1 MLPKRGRTTRIFVFI
16 QKSFLSRVRRESHPI
31 FIYEPTKTI
40 YTMVKVIDS
49 IHVTKANTD
58 RLLALPCVVAVA
70 DHGDGL
76 VVVLS
81 KDLTNGSLRAN
92 AGDYI
97 VQFSNGMWQRFG
109 IEAYA
114 RLVKNPNYIRAL

>member
-1 MLPKRGRTTRIFVFI
+1 
-16 QKSFLSRVRRESHPI
+16 
-31 FIYEPTKTI
+31 
-40 YTMVKVIDS
+40 MVKVIDS

-76 VVVLS
+76 VVALS

-109 IEAYA
+109 IGAYA

>member
-1 MLPKRGRTTRIFVFI
+1 
-16 QKSFLSRVRRESHPI
+16 
-31 FIYEPTKTI
+31 
-40 YTMVKVIDS
+40 MVKVIDS
-49 IHVTKANTD
+49 IHVVKANTD

-76 VVVLS
+76 VVALS

-97 VQFSNGMWQRFG
+97 VQFSNGMWQRFE

>member
-1 MLPKRGRTTRIFVFI
+1 
-16 QKSFLSRVRRESHPI
+16 
-31 FIYEPTKTI
+31 
-40 YTMVKVIDS
+40 MVKVIDS

-76 VVVLS
+76 VVALS

-92 AGDYI
+92 AGD
-97 VQFSNGMWQRFG
+97 
-109 IEAYA
+109 
-114 RLVKNPNYIRAL
+114 LVEKIIPAMEHEPTFVKL

>member
-1 MLPKRGRTTRIFVFI
+1 M
-16 QKSFLSRVRRESHPI
+16 SWVRRESHPI

-49 IHVTKANTD
+49 IHVVKANTD

-76 VVVLS
+76 VVALS

-92 AGDYI
+92 AGDFI

>member
-1 MLPKRGRTTRIFVFI
+1 MLPKRGRTTRIFVF
-16 QKSFLSRVRRESHPI
+16 KRAFLVGSGASCTRFFIHEPI
-31 FIYEPTKTI
+31 KTI